1 MAPLLLAA
9 VLLAA
14 ALADSAGAA
23 PYVPASDSA
32 VLVEL
37 PAGTRH
43 VDGSARRLAQQRLD
57 VALPMAQFYIQ
68 RSRATGD
75 LRYLGY
81 AEAVLAPWIE
91 QTRIDRS
98 NPSPQALVLHATVQQ
113 SLHQFDAALAT
124 LDRAL
129 ALRPDDA
136 QGWLTRATVLRVMGR
151 YPEAADACE
160 HFAAVADVS
169 LSALCRESLRALN
182 GELAAAYQA
191 LRQAPMQGLLPAERA
206 WMDAELGEMAVR
218 LGRDSDAERW
228 FLEDLRLSPE
238 DFYVRAAYADLLLKQ
253 RRAAEVLKL
262 LHGQDSLEPLLLRIA
277 IAQKML
283 GDPGFKASS
292 AALEA
297 AFDAEAR
304 RGDAVHRREQARFL
318 LEVQGR
324 PDLALAAAALNWNVQ
339 REPDDVLVFIN
350 AAASA
355 GNPDAARPALDFV
368 RAHGLTDARLSKAGT
383 L

>member
-1 MAPLLLAA
+1 
-9 VLLAA
+9 
-14 ALADSAGAA
+14 
-23 PYVPASDSA
+23 
-32 VLVEL
+32 
-37 PAGTRH
+37 
-43 VDGSARRLAQQRLD
+43 
-57 VALPMAQFYIQ
+57 
-68 RSRATGD
+68 
-75 LRYLGY
+75 
-81 AEAVLAPWIE
+81 
-91 QTRIDRS
+91 
-98 NPSPQALVLHATVQQ
+98 
-113 SLHQFDAALAT
+113 
-124 LDRAL
+124 
-129 ALRPDDA
+129 
-136 QGWLTRATVLRVMGR
+136 
-151 YPEAADACE
+151 
-160 HFAAVADVS
+160 
-169 LSALCRESLRALN
+169 
-182 GELAAAYQA
+182 
-191 LRQAPMQGLLPAERA
+191 MQGLLPAERA